1 MAMRGYTLCSILV
14 FSLFASCVR
23 SKETKEFVLT
33 LDHTN
38 FTETIN
44 KHDFIVVEFYAPWC
58 GHCKQLAPEYEKA
71 ASELSSHVPP
81 VVLAKIDASEETNKE
96 FATKYSV
103 QGFPTIKILRNGGKA
118 VQEYNGPREADGIV
132 TYLKKQSGPASF
144 EIKSADAAAEV
155 VGDKNVVAVSVK
167 KTSYAVS

>member
-44 KHDFIVVEFYAPWC
+44 KHDFIVVEFYAPWYSIC
-58 GHCKQLAPEYEKA
+58 NDSTFFFFFIDMSFLCVRESDGSLHG
-71 ASELSSHVPP
+71 SELTV
-81 VVLAKIDASEETNKE
+81 
-96 FATKYSV
+96 
-103 QGFPTIKILRNGGKA
+103 
-118 VQEYNGPREADGIV
+118 
-132 TYLKKQSGPASF
+132 
-144 EIKSADAAAEV
+144 
-155 VGDKNVVAVSVK
+155 
-167 KTSYAVS
+167 